1 MMFSRSS
8 EVFLLSA
15 LLLAACAHPEQA
27 PQRTTVDAP
36 VVAVQRASLTAFHNV
51 AGTVRSQTAS
61 TLSANVVG
69 TVVRVLVAEG
79 DRVRAGEVLVEID
92 ARGPRAQADRAR
104 AGGEE
109 VERAIDAAA
118 ANARL
123 AESTYQRYAALR
135 ERGSAS
141 PQELD
146 EVRARNTAAQAELS
160 RLVARRGEARAE
172 SAQAQAV
179 LGYSS
184 VRAPMDGVVTQRFA
198 DPGAQAAP
206 GVPLIAIEDERATR
220 VDANVPENVAVHV
233 GDHAF
238 VAAGNERLNARVAR
252 VQPSVDSDARS
263 ALVKLELE
271 KPLRSGTYVSVS
283 FAIGERSAVTVPS
296 SAIVRRGQLTSVFV
310 VGADHVARMRLI
322 TVGVA
327 DGDQAEV
334 LSGLEPGE
342 SIVADPARVREGV
355 IVRSGA

>member
-1 MMFSRSS
+1 MMSSRSS
-8 EVFLLSA
+8 EVVLFFA
-15 LLLAACAHPEQA
+15 FLLAACAHPEQA
-27 PQRTTVDAP
+27 PPRATVDAP
-36 VVAVQRASLTAFHNV
+36 VVVVQRASLTAFHNV

-79 DRVRAGEVLVEID
+79 DRVRVGEVLVEID

-118 ANARL
+118 ANAKL

-146 EVRARNTAAQAELS
+146 EVRARNAAAQAELA

-172 SAQAQAV
+172 SAQAAAV

-184 VRAPMDGVVTQRFA
+184 VRAPMDGVVTRRFA

-206 GVPLIAIEDERATR
+206 GIPLIAIEDERATR
-220 VDANVPENVAVHV
+220 VDANVPENVAVRA

-238 VAAGNERLNARVAR
+238 VDAGSERLNARVTR
-252 VQPSVDSDARS
+252 IQPSVDAGARS
-263 ALVKLELE
+263 ALVKLEIE
-271 KPLRSGTYVSVS
+271 KPLRSGTYVNVS
-283 FAIGERSAVTVPS
+283 FAIGERSAVTVPL
-296 SAIVRRGQLTSVFV
+296 SAIVHRGQLTSVFV
-310 VGADHVARMRLI
+310 VGADRVARMRLI
-322 TVGVA
+322 TLGA
-327 DGDQAEV
+327 IDGARVEV
-334 LSGLEPGE
+334 LSGLDAGE